1 MKIGVFFGS
10 RSPEHDVSIITGQL
24 IISGLK
30 ELGHEV
36 IPVYIDKAG
45 KWYVSEELGNLD
57 FFKQKNYEDNLKNLH
72 FSLDLS
78 QKGKFIMKKVSMFGG
93 TTYEIELGFPAF
105 HGQNG
110 EDGTIQGL
118 FELMNIPYV
127 GCDVASSAISID
139 KVLTKMMYKSVHIP
153 TAEFVYFTKSEWNE
167 KSEKIIENIER
178 RLKYPIFVKPSRLG
192 SSIGISRVENKKDLE
207 FAIEVALHYDTKVLV
222 EEAIENL
229 MDVTIAIIGNE
240 TLLTS
245 KIQQSVFSE
254 GFFSYEDKYIS
265 EGGAQLGNAE
275 KKIIIPANLEPEIAE
290 KISETAKDAYRALG
304 CSGIARVDFLY
315 DIKSKKFF
323 ANELNSLPGTLYHH
337 LWKESGIDFKELL
350 TKLIQFADEKYS
362 QKQKL
367 DYSFESKILSQSNSK
382 KLSNKLS

>member
-1 MKIGVFFGS
+1 MKVGVFFGS
-10 RSPEHDVSIITGQL
+10 RSPEHDVSIITAQL

-30 ELGHEV
+30 DLGHEV
-36 IPVYIDKAG
+36 IPVYIGKDG
-45 KWYVSEELGNLD
+45 KWYVSEDLANLD
-57 FFKQKNYEDNLKNLH
+57 FFKQKNYEHKLKNLH
-72 FSLDLS
+72 FGLDLS
-78 QKGKFIMKKVSMFGG
+78 QKGKFILHKVSIFGG
-93 TTYEIELGFPAF
+93 KSFEIDVAFPAF

-153 TAEFVYFTKSEWNE
+153 TTEFVYFTKSEWNE
-167 KSEKIIENIER
+167 KSSHLIENIER

-222 EEAIENL
+222 EEGVENL

-240 TLLTS
+240 NLIAS

-275 KKIIIPANLEPEIAE
+275 KKIIIPANLEAEIAE
-290 KISETAKDAYRALG
+290 KITETAKDAYKSIG
-304 CSGIARVDFLY
+304 CSGIARIDFLY

-323 ANELNSLPGTLYHH
+323 ANEVNSLPGTLYHH
-337 LWKESGIDFKELL
+337 LWKESGVDFKELL
-350 TKLIQFADEKYS
+350 TKLIKYAEEKYS
-362 QKQKL
+362 QKQRL
-367 DYSFESKILSQSNSK
+367 SMTFESEILSQSNSK